1 MKTDNAIRQ
10 IEQADHEQ
18 ATEESSPSV
27 FYEALLEARYHSMR
41 PDGRDIHRDLIAT
54 IVDYLGTPVLDSLIE
69 EGWDLLDE
77 LLLCDSSEQVE
88 AKLETIAD
96 GTNEQSADVAY
107 TDGYVQGFITA
118 RYYALRYGKDDAL
131 FSAPAPLDPPDVV
144 VTILESMC
152 TGCLYRHLFED
163 GWNSLDELL
172 LCDSSEQLKA
182 KLEIKDQDTHH

>member
-1 MKTDNAIRQ
+1 
-10 IEQADHEQ
+10 
-18 ATEESSPSV
+18 
-27 FYEALLEARYHSMR
+27 MR

-77 LLLCDSSEQVE
+77 LLLCDSSEQVK
-88 AKLETIAD
+88 AKLDTIAD